1 MELMSTTNQPLVSIV
16 VITYNSS
23 KFVVE
28 TLESTRAQT
37 YQNIELIISDDCS
50 TDNTIEICKEWIDQN
65 EDRFVRIEIITSP
78 KNTGIAANCNRGLAA
93 VKGEW
98 IKYIAG
104 DDMLTTNCLQLNL
117 EFTQRVPA
125 ARFVFST
132 RQIIEDNE
140 LVDRFNY
147 STFVNYSKRKQVK
160 YILLSN
166 QISATSSFIHSETLK
181 ILGSWDETF
190 PMMEDYPMWV
200 KALLKGHKIYGFN
213 DLTCYYRIHNSNI
226 SLSSSKI
233 FNEQFHKTLRKFYV
247 RVLLKENSNKI
258 NFLNVIYVLYF
269 LLISDLIILNKNRNN
284 ALNKWLLGTIELL
297 KKIIQK
303 YYSMIYDKNE
313 KL

>member
-1 MELMSTTNQPLVSIV
+1 MSTTSQPLVSIV
-16 VITYNSS
+16 VITYNSA
-23 KFVVE
+23 KYVLE
-28 TLESTRAQT
+28 TLESAKAQT
-37 YQNIELIISDDCS
+37 YQNIELIVSDDCS
-50 TDNTIEICKEWIDQN
+50 TDNTVGICKEWIDKN
-65 EDRFVRIEIITSP
+65 GSRFIRSEVIITP
-78 KNTGIAANCNRGLAA
+78 KNTGIAANCNRGLAVA
-93 VKGEW
+93 RGEW

-132 RQIIEDNE
+132 RLIIEDNV

-181 ILGSWDETF
+181 ILGGWDETF

-200 KALLKGHKIYGFN
+200 KALLKGYKIYGFN
-213 DLTCYYRIHNSNI
+213 DLTCYYRIHDSNI
-226 SLSSSKI
+226 SLSRSNI

-247 RVLLKENSNKI
+247 RVLLKENLNKI
-258 NFLNVIYVLYF
+258 NLLNVIYVLYF

-284 ALNKWLLGTIELL
+284 ALNEWLLGTTELL